1 MAWAHNLAVVLYVEL
16 ASLVGAGGA
25 KSLEDT
31 VFRLRYDNGNAAF
44 GKFRRF
50 ADGYLRNCR
59 NIGGGLWPGSTVT
72 AASTTTTAG
81 TFGTGA

>member
-1 MAWAHNLAVVLYVEL
+1 MAGAHNLAAVLYVEL
-16 ASLVGAGGA
+16 AALVGAGGA

-31 VFRLRYDNGNAAF
+31 VFRLRYDNGNTAF

-72 AASTTTTAG
+72 AASSTTAG